1 MKYILTLIIMYS
13 IIIGQ
18 TQPVKKDSLQTTKKI
33 SKELNEDLRDEINEL
48 KKLRDSLQKKLQ
60 SELRELYVLRYGQE
74 DGAKVAMGQVWT
86 GMTEEM
92 MLDSWGQPDSITVN
106 NQNWG
111 KYSQWYYGEI
121 TYFFKDGKLFEW
133 ESEENYKN

>member
-1 MKYILTLIIMYS
+1 MKYILALLIIYS

-18 TQPVKKDSLQTTKKI
+18 TQPAKKDSLQTSKKT
-33 SKELNEDLRDEINEL
+33 SQELNEDLRNEINEL
-48 KKLRDSLQKKLQ
+48 KKLRESLQQKLQ
-60 SELRELYVLRYGQE
+60 NELRELYVIRYGQE
-74 DGAKVAMGQVWT
+74 DGTKVAMGQVWT

-92 MLDSWGQPDSITVN
+92 MRDSWGVPDSITVN

-121 TYFFKDGKLFEW
+121 TYFFKDGYLFEW
-133 ESEENYKN
+133 ESEENSNK

>member
-1 MKYILTLIIMYS
+1 MKYILTLLIIYS

-18 TQPVKKDSLQTTKKI
+18 TQPAKKDSLQTTKKI
-33 SKELNEDLRDEINEL
+33 SKELNEDLRNEINEL
-48 KKLRDSLQKKLQ
+48 KKLRDLLQQKLQ
-60 SELRELYVLRYGQE
+60 NELRELYVLRYGLE

-92 MLDSWGQPDSITVN
+92 MRDSWGEPDSITVN
-106 NQNWG
+106 NRKWG

-121 TYFFKDGKLFEW
+121 TYFFKDGHLFEW
-133 ESEENYKN
+133 ESEENSN